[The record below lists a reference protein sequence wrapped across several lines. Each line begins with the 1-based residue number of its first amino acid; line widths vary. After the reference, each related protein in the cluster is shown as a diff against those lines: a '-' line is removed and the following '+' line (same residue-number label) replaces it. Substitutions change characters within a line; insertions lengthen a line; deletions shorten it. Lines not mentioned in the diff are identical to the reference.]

1 METVERIRAVPLFS
15 DLRQQELEKLAPI
28 IRRERHPAGV
38 RIFSEGEPGRSMYI
52 LVSGKVRISRHPPGL
67 GEEALAILGAGAVFG
82 EMAVLDG
89 APRSADAMVHES
101 AEVLVVD
108 RDDLEGLFRGDF
120 ELAYHVLSAMLRTVA
135 GRLREMNEKL
145 MTVFMMARFC

>member
-28 IRRERHPAGV
+28 IRRERQAAGA

-89 APRSADAMVHES
+89 APRSADAVVHEN

-120 ELAYHVLSAMLRTVA
+120 ELAYHVLTAMLRTVA